1 MVHQKPDR
9 AQLHA
14 KHRAMQ
20 VTVAMQSLQ
29 HEAIASQYAQH
40 LGILRRVLAMHVDK
54 RSQRLLRR
62 LGTTGEKRDTGMICH
77 RSGQQR
83 PGSKL
88 NPQAASASL
97 PLRRRSEEHTT
108 ELHSLMRI

>member
-62 LGTTGEKRDTGMICH
+62 LGTTGEKRDTGM
-77 RSGQQR
+77 
-83 PGSKL
+83 
-88 NPQAASASL
+88 
-97 PLRRRSEEHTT
+97 RSEEHTS
-108 ELHSLMRI
+108 ELPSLMRISYAVFCLNKKKTTNIITYNY